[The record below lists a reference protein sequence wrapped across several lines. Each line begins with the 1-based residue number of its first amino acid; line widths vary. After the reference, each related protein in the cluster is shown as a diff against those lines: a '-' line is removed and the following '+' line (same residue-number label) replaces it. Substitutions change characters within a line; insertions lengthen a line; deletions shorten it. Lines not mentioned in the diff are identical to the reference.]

1 MKFCIEDAA
10 AADLEALAGL
20 LHELFTQET
29 EFSPDRDK
37 QLRALAMFIDEPS
50 LGRLFVARDLALGRI
65 IGMASLQFEI
75 STALGG
81 RAARVEDV
89 VVTASQRGRGIGKQ
103 LLQHLIAFARDEG
116 LLRLSLL
123 TDHDN
128 LTAQGLYARFGF
140 IRSPMIPM
148 RLVLDT
154 GSAKPRN
161 PLPLDGGR
169 LGRG

>member
-50 LGRLFVARDLALGRI
+50 LGRLFVARDLAHGPI

-89 VVTASQRGRGIGKQ
+89 VVTASQRGRGIGKASK
-103 LLQHLIAFARDEG
+103 IFT
-116 LLRLSLL
+116 LRETS
-123 TDHDN
+123 
-128 LTAQGLYARFGF
+128 
-140 IRSPMIPM
+140 SSS
-148 RLVLDT
+148 V
-154 GSAKPRN
+154 
-161 PLPLDGGR
+161 
-169 LGRG
+169 